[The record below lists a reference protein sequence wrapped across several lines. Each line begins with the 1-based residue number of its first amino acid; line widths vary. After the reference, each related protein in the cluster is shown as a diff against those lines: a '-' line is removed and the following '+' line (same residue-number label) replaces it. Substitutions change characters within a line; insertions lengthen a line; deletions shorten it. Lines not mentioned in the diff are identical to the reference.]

1 MYVSFGDIKG
11 MSNIKDVEQQS
22 CCCCCCYHGKK
33 IYNFPFLFLCMPNGI
48 RNCMYSS
55 GGREERAKKSME
67 PSQNGNLNIFQMC
80 FPFRTFFSFCF
91 SICKKIKKE
100 EVEKKKVKPENAK

>member
-22 CCCCCCYHGKK
+22 CCCCCYHGKK
-33 IYNFPFLFLCMPNGI
+33 IYNFPFLFFYVCQMELENVCI
-48 RNCMYSS
+48 VVA
-55 GGREERAKKSME
+55 EEKNEQKSME

-80 FPFRTFFSFCF
+80 FPFA
-91 SICKKIKKE
+91 
-100 EVEKKKVKPENAK
+100 KKVKIHKKKRKKK

>member
-1 MYVSFGDIKG
+1 MTHKKKSKRAKAEKRNIVYVSFGDIKG

-55 GGREERAKKSME
+55 GGREKRAKKMY
-67 PSQNGNLNIFQMC
+67 G
-80 FPFRTFFSFCF
+80 TFT
-91 SICKKIKKE
+91 KR
-100 EVEKKKVKPENAK
+100 